1 MTNQVT
7 ISLDKL
13 ATDKATLNAI
23 KTVYVL
29 NTKEELDE
37 TNVDLLKFVKGISK
51 PISEET
57 ISMMFGSMDVAEIL
71 KHFLND
77 LVADRNNIP
86 EFTSAIKILP
96 LRERLLF
103 LTRFV
108 YDFMTRYPECNFS
121 NLHISPFCDEEYLN
135 WKKAGELISY
145 DDLIYVIETLGEDAI
160 PSMMSVITA
169 LTSARLD
176 NHTEIREEDPDWTDG
191 IIYDSSVLENIN
203 DDTPDWYRKMIAR
216 RMSSAPYIQNGR
228 DIPLTTRYDI
238 GLVYGDHDPSMVRR
252 KTFSFE
258 MDEHDVE
265 LDNKYGLA
273 LVGNIDNLTYAPNAK
288 YLTPTTFPIPEE
300 IRATIQK
307 RIRENILPAD
317 TNIEDEVKRVI
328 SIVASNLITP
338 EHIADGTFDELLYA
352 KAFAHEANI
361 PSELGFRNL
370 LGIMQDA
377 IIANKEHLILL
388 PKMLEIPFKKEGCT
402 SFKTLGDALRNPGM
416 FVTIDERSWL
426 TKFVRDWLDE
436 NTTLNLRLDGVSKA
450 KHQVDLDKKGNIF
463 K

>member
-7 ISLDKL
+7 ISLNKL
-13 ATDKATLNAI
+13 STDNATLNAI
-23 KTVYVL
+23 KSIYVL
-29 NTKEELDE
+29 NTGEELPEDG
-37 TNVDLLKFVKGISK
+37 VDLLKFVKGISK
-51 PISEET
+51 PISDET

-71 KHFLND
+71 KNFLND
-77 LVADRNNIP
+77 LVADPENIP
-86 EFTSAIKILP
+86 EFTATLKTIP

-103 LTRFV
+103 LTNFV
-108 YDFMTRYPECNFS
+108 KDFMERYPDCNFS
-121 NLHISPFCDEEYLN
+121 NLHISPFSDDEYMN

-145 DDLIYVIETLGEDAI
+145 DDLIFVIETLGEDAI
-160 PSMMSVITA
+160 SPMLSVITS

-176 NHTEIREEDPDWTDG
+176 KHNDIRDEDPDWTDG
-191 IIYDSSVLENIN
+191 IIYDSTVLENIN

-228 DIPLTTRYDI
+228 DIPLSTRYDV
-238 GLVYGDHDPSMVRR
+238 GMVYGDTDPAVIRR

-388 PKMLEIPFKKEGCT
+388 PKMLEIPFKKDGCS
-402 SFKTLGDALRNPGM
+402 SFKTLGEALRNPGM

-426 TKFVRDWLDE
+426 TKFVRDWLNE
-436 NTTLNLRLDGVSKA
+436 NTTLNLRLDGVSKS